1 MKNENNPLK
10 EKTKIREKAV
20 EQTNLALTFIR
31 IFVVGIVLFFL
42 SLFVIK
48 VCVDLT
54 ENGDNVIWNVAFLTF
69 LFLWVLLIVMLSAS
83 IAIAKYYAKDTF
95 AHYCAKKILEACI
108 QTFAGILIAGIV
120 GTGAYIIL
128 NL

>member
-1 MKNENNPLK
+1 MKNENNSLK

-20 EQTNLALTFIR
+20 EHTNLALTFIR
-31 IFVVGIVLFFL
+31 IFVVGIVLLSF

-54 ENGDNVIWNVAFLTF
+54 ENGDNVIWNIALLTF
-69 LFLWVLLIVMLSAS
+69 LFLWILLIVMLSAS
-83 IAIAKYYAKDTF
+83 IASAKYYAKDTF
-95 AHYCAKKILEACI
+95 ANYCAKKILEACI
-108 QTFAGILIAGIV
+108 QTFAGILLAGIV